1 MTLIL
6 KNSDINMNSK
16 SISNIGK
23 ITFFNQVLDDNIVSI
38 NFVSKKFPYVTK
50 HVNRKNSYLRNLKS
64 LS

>member
-1 MTLIL
+1 
-6 KNSDINMNSK
+6 MNVK

-23 ITFFNQVLDDNIVSI
+23 ITFFNHVLDDNIVNI

-50 HVNRKNSYLRNLKS
+50 HVNTKKSDLRNLKS

>member
-50 HVNRKNSYLRNLKS
+50 HVNMKKSDLRNLKS

>member
-6 KNSDINMNSK
+6 KNSDINMNGK
-16 SISNIGK
+16 SISNIAK
-23 ITFFNQVLDDNIVSI
+23 ITFFNQVLDDNIVNI

-50 HVNRKNSYLRNLKS
+50 KVNMKNSYLRNLKS

>member
-6 KNSDINMNSK
+6 KNSDINMNGK

-23 ITFFNQVLDDNIVSI
+23 ITFFNQVLDDNIVNI
-38 NFVSKKFPYVTK
+38 NFVSKKFPHVTK
-50 HVNRKNSYLRNLKS
+50 HVNMKKSDLRNLKS